1 MRKNLVL
8 ALAMFASLSIWA
20 QNTVKGVVKI
30 GGTSEPAVGAV
41 VTLQGQ
47 KASAVT
53 NAKGE
58 FVIQAT
64 KAGDEVL
71 TILQEGYDVT
81 SRSIAISNLAPL
93 DLGEVVLVSK
103 EAEVKADLT
112 EEMFLATSDIEF
124 DDEDGLSSQ
133 SISGVLYSRGDV
145 FSGAASYSFSPVRY
159 RLRGYAQSYE
169 STYIN
174 GVNFNDQERG
184 RFNYSSLGGLNDAS
198 RNKEIVANYTP
209 NNYTYGNVGNSTNI
223 DMRASTFAKGTKL
236 GLAGTNRSYW
246 LRAHATYAT
255 GIMDNGWALAGSMAY
270 RWSQEGIQEGTFY
283 NSGAYFLSAEKI
295 FNPRHSLSIVTFGA
309 PTERAGSSA
318 LTQETVDLTS
328 IYYNP
333 YWGYQNGKKRN
344 SRVVHSY
351 DPTAIVSH
359 DWKISETQRLRTGLG
374 VHYSMYSNSALTF
387 YNASDPRPD
396 YYRNLPSYQTD
407 GKWRYDA
414 GLGQYVADMST
425 TNMELYNEI
434 TDMWKSGNV
443 STTQIDWDA
452 LYRANYANNA
462 INGDNPLSMAKY
474 MVERRHNN
482 LLEGALNSVYKE
494 TFNDEQLTFVA
505 GFDAKYTRG
514 IHYKTVDDLLGAN
527 QWVDIDPFSDRDIA
541 DLAENVG
548 LTQSEIANVR
558 QNDVN
563 NPDKVVKEGDVFG
576 YKYDINVYKASAFAH
591 NEWDF
596 NHWQFYYGLKAT
608 YSLFNR
614 YGYMENGRAVYL
626 SNLLSMQTGTP
637 VKIISKGHGVNH
649 SFVDPSIKAG
659 ATYNF
664 NGHNRLAANVMA
676 ETRAPL
682 ASSYYVSQRI
692 SDRSVDV
699 FYNKTGNALTDYYGT
714 SEKVLAYDLSY
725 IATYPRVRARLS
737 LYRTQTLDGIE
748 QNGYYND
755 EYRTFIN
762 QVMIGVD
769 KVYQGAEL
777 GASVKLNTSFT
788 LSGVL
793 ALNDAHYTDNA
804 VGIESAENGMKLDG
818 DNLEVKDNILI
829 KDLKVAS
836 GPQLAA
842 NLKLNYFHQKMWFAD
857 ISINYFDN
865 NYLGISPSRFSQGIV
880 TGTRADGSKP
890 ALVYAEEVRD
900 FMTAQESLVSKNIYE
915 RFMVDVSVG
924 KLIYLKKGGAIN
936 INLSVSNVTNNTGMK
951 TGGYQTGRISTVNRV
966 SPTPGQQE
974 TDIFVS
980 SNVQKYPA
988 KYYYAWGTNFFLN
1001 IGYRF

>member
-1 MRKNLVL
+1 MRKNLLL
-8 ALAMFASLSIWA
+8 ALAMFASLSISA
-20 QNTVKGVVKI
+20 QSIVKGVVKI
-30 GGTSEPAVGAV
+30 AGTSEPAVGAV

-47 KASAVT
+47 KSSAVT

-58 FVIQAT
+58 FEIEAAT
-64 KAGDEVL
+64 SGDEVL
-71 TILQEGYDVT
+71 TILQEGYDV
-81 SRSIAISNLAPL
+81 RSKAILISNVATL
-93 DLGEVVLVSK
+93 DLGELVLISK
-103 EAEVKADLT
+103 EVTVKEALT
-112 EEMFLATSDIEF
+112 EEMFASMADIEF

-133 SISGVLYSRGDV
+133 SVSGVLYARGDV
-145 FSGAASYSFSPVRY
+145 FSGAVGYTFSPVRY
-159 RLRGYAQSYE
+159 RIRGYAQSYE

-198 RNKEIVANYTP
+198 RNKEVVTSYTP
-209 NNYTYGNVGNSTNI
+209 NNFAYGNLGNSTNI
-223 DMRASTFAKGTKL
+223 DMRASNFAKGTKL
-236 GLAGTNRSYW
+236 GVSGSNRSYW
-246 LRAHATYAT
+246 LRGYATYGT
-255 GIMDNGWALAGSMAY
+255 GIMDNGWAIAASVAY
-270 RWSQEGIQEGTFY
+270 RWAHEGIQEGTFY
-283 NSGAYFLSAEKI
+283 NSGGYFLSAEKI
-295 FNPRHSLSIVTFGA
+295 FNPKHSLSIVTFGS

-344 SRVVHSY
+344 SRVVHTY
-351 DPTAIVSH
+351 DPTLILSH
-359 DWKISETQRLRTGLG
+359 DFKISETQRWKTGFG
-374 VHYSMYSNSALTF
+374 MHYSMYSNSALTF

-407 GKWRYDA
+407 GKWRYDDTM
-414 GLGQYVADMST
+414 GQFVADMSA
-425 TNMELYNEI
+425 TNMELYNSI
-434 TDMWKSGNV
+434 GDLWKSRDIG
-443 STTQIDWDA
+443 TTQINWDD

-462 INGDNPLSMAKY
+462 INGDNPLSMARY
-474 MVERRHNN
+474 MIERRHNN
-482 LLEGALNSVYKE
+482 LFETALNSVYKQ
-494 TFNDEQLTFVA
+494 TFDDDKLTLVA
-505 GFDAKYTRG
+505 GIDAKYTKG

-548 LTQSEIANVR
+548 LTQAEIANVR
-558 QNDVN
+558 QNDDDN
-563 NPDKVVKEGDVFG
+563 INRVVKEGDVFG

-591 NEWDF
+591 NDWNF

-626 SNLLSMQTGTP
+626 SKLLSMRAGEP
-637 VKIISKGHGVNH
+637 VKVISKGAGVNH
-649 SFVDPSIKAG
+649 SFIDPSIKAG
-659 ATYNF
+659 VTYIF
-664 NGHNRLAANVMA
+664 NGNNRLTANVLA

-682 ASSYYVSQRI
+682 ASSYYISQRI

-699 FYNKTGNALTDYYGT
+699 LYQNTGNALLDYYGT
-714 SEKVLAYDLSY
+714 SEKLLSYDLSY
-725 IATYPRVRARLS
+725 IVTYPRVRARLS
-737 LYRTQTLDGIE
+737 LYRTRSLDGIE
-748 QNGYYND
+748 TNGYYND

-777 GASVKLNTSFT
+777 GASVKLNSSFT
-788 LSGVL
+788 LSAL
-793 ALNDAHYTDNA
+793 FALNDSHYTDNSQ
-804 VGIESAENGMKLDG
+804 GIESAENGMKLDG
-818 DNLEVKDNILI
+818 ESLELKDNVLI

-842 NLKLNYFHQKMWFAD
+842 NLKLNYFHPKMWFAD
-857 ISINYFDN
+857 ISVSYFDK
-865 NYLGISPSRFSQGIV
+865 NYLGISPSRYSQGLM
-880 TGTRADGSKP
+880 TGTRADGSTPK
-890 ALVYAEEVRD
+890 LVYTEEIKNV
-900 FMTAQESLVSKNIYE
+900 MTAQESLVSKNIYE
-915 RFMVDVSVG
+915 RFMVDVSIG
-924 KLIYLKKGGAIN
+924 KMLYLKGGRALN
-936 INLSVSNVTNNTGMK
+936 INLSISNITNNTGMK
-951 TGGYQTGRISTVNRV
+951 TGGYQTGRIPTVNRV
-966 SPTPGQQE
+966 SATPGQQD